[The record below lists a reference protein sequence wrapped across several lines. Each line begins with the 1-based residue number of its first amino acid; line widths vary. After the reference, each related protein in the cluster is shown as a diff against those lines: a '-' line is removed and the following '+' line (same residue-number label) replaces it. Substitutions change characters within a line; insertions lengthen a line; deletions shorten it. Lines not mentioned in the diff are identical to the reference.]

1 MLFEHWHKRSG
12 ASTVLCSRHSSC
24 TAQPPYLP
32 QAHAV
37 ITSCL
42 AGRVERYPMSESAAL
57 EQLIRAAPQLTNE
70 ELYKQSLQIE
80 PRGRYS

>member
-1 MLFEHWHKRSG
+1 M
-12 ASTVLCSRHSSC
+12 
-24 TAQPPYLP
+24 
-32 QAHAV
+32 